1 MSTYG
6 DAFAI
11 TPQRSLP
18 REKAAEMLERISR
31 LNEEYEERKE
41 IEDNPAYRQLLEQRR
56 SVEKKYVGDVQAHG
70 RAMEK
75 VLAAGAP
82 GELPGEV
89 MAEERVPTAWEPVSC
104 VLWLAC
110 CVLTVIAAAMTI
122 AIPDAPRF
130 GMIAG
135 CSCLAIGALTMRGD
149 GKTALKLKRAQTRW
163 DRQFDFNS
171 SAKTDA
177 AFLDACA
184 NFDARYKESAA
195 DVRMLRQTAKEQYD
209 EEVHPIQEEIA
220 RFEADEQAWRTAAET
235 EMESFDLLP
244 ENYYYLAGE
253 IAAIVRGRR
262 AHSLTDALNL
272 AIREEKE
279 EEYRESQMDAM
290 AARNAILREQ
300 ARSEELHQKQMQE
313 LEQRR
318 VENERAANERLL
330 AAQREQARAADRRL
344 EQEQARQRRADEKA
358 RIEADK
364 ARQAEDARRRRRE
377 YAANQIKLA
386 RNQQSK
392 DYWESEWKRN
402 L

>member
-1 MSTYG
+1 MEQTAQRNRAEWFFSEDGHRAYASSGTTGEKTRYFFEYLRGLGQKTPDRVLYKLAYIMADSMDAAGGRFAGWPAILQGSVNPFIKLVVDGTLQPAEEMERSLSTG
-6 DAFAI
+6 WGFSRGVTKQEEDGCRWWITDQLLCALHGI
-11 TPQRSLP
+11 TPCR
-18 REKAAEMLERISR
+18 RVA
-31 LNEEYEERKE
+31 YEELQ
-41 IEDNPAYRQLLEQRR
+41 D
-56 SVEKKYVGDVQAHG
+56 
-70 RAMEK
+70 
-75 VLAAGAP
+75 
-82 GELPGEV
+82 
-89 MAEERVPTAWEPVSC
+89 
-104 VLWLAC
+104 
-110 CVLTVIAAAMTI
+110 
-122 AIPDAPRF
+122 
-130 GMIAG
+130 
-135 CSCLAIGALTMRGD
+135 
-149 GKTALKLKRAQTRW
+149 
-163 DRQFDFNS
+163 S
-171 SAKTDA
+171 SAETDT
-177 AFLDACA
+177 AFLEECE
-184 NFDARYKESAA
+184 NFDAKYRENAA

-209 EEVHPIQEEIA
+209 AEVRPVQNEIA

-244 ENYYYLAGE
+244 ENYRYLAGE
-253 IAAIVRGRR
+253 IAAIVRRRR

-313 LEQRR
+313 LERQRI
-318 VENERAANERLL
+318 ENERAANERLL
-330 AAQREQARAADRRL
+330 AAQREQDRAADRRL
-344 EQEQARQRRADEKA
+344 EQEQARQRREDEKA

-364 ARQAEDARRRRRE
+364 SRQAEDARRRRRE

>member
-18 REKAAEMLERISR
+18 REKAAEMLERISQ

-41 IEDNPAYRQLLEQRR
+41 IEDNPAYRQLLERRR
-56 SVEKKYVGDVQAHG
+56 SVEKKYVGDVQARG

-75 VLAAGAP
+75 ALAAASP

-89 MAEERVPTAWEPVSC
+89 MAEEHVPTVWEPASC

-110 CVLTVIAAAMTI
+110 CVLTAAAVMTTI

-135 CSCLAIGALTMRGD
+135 CSCLAIGALTVRGD

-171 SAKTDA
+171 SAETDT
-177 AFLDACA
+177 AFLEECE
-184 NFDARYKESAA
+184 NFDAKYRENAA

-209 EEVHPIQEEIA
+209 AEVRPVQDEIA

-244 ENYYYLAGE
+244 ENYRYLAGN

-279 EEYRESQMDAM
+279 AYRESQMDAM

-300 ARSEELHQKQMQE
+300 ARNEELHQMQMQE
-313 LEQRR
+313 LERQRI
-318 VENERAANERLL
+318 ENERAANERLL

-364 ARQAEDARRRRRE
+364 ARQVEDARRRRRE

-392 DYWESEWKRN
+392 DYWENEWKRN

>member
-18 REKAAEMLERISR
+18 REKAAEMLERIFQ

-41 IEDNPAYRQLLEQRR
+41 IEDNPAYRQLLERRR
-56 SVEKKYVGDVQAHG
+56 SVEKKYIGDVQARG

-75 VLAAGAP
+75 VLAADAP
-82 GELPGEV
+82 GELPGEA
-89 MAEERVPTAWEPVSC
+89 MAEEHVPTAWEPVSC

-110 CVLTVIAAAMTI
+110 CVLTVIAVAMTI

-130 GMIAG
+130 GMVVG

-149 GKTALKLKRAQTRW
+149 GKASLKLKRAQTRW
-163 DRQFDFNS
+163 DRQFNFDS
-171 SAKTDA
+171 SPETDA
-177 AFLDACA
+177 VFLKECE
-184 NFDARYKESAA
+184 NFDAKYRANAA

-209 EEVHPIQEEIA
+209 TEVRPIQEEIT
-220 RFEADEQAWRTAAET
+220 RFEGDEQAWRTAAET

-244 ENYYYLAGE
+244 ENYRYLAGN

-279 EEYRESQMDAM
+279 EAYRESQMDAM

-300 ARSEELHQKQMQE
+300 ARNEELHQMQMRQM
-313 LEQRR
+313 EQQRM
-318 VENERAANERLL
+318 ENERAANERLV
-330 AAQREQARAADRRL
+330 AAQKERTQVANKLLAEERRN
-344 EQEQARQRRADEKA
+344 AEKA
-358 RIEADK
+358 RIEAEK

-377 YAANQIKLA
+377 HAANQMNLA
-386 RNQQSK
+386 RNQQAK
-392 DYWESEWKRN
+392 DYWESEWKKN

>member
-1 MSTYG
+1 
-6 DAFAI
+6 
-11 TPQRSLP
+11 
-18 REKAAEMLERISR
+18 
-31 LNEEYEERKE
+31 
-41 IEDNPAYRQLLEQRR
+41 
-56 SVEKKYVGDVQAHG
+56 
-70 RAMEK
+70 
-75 VLAAGAP
+75 
-82 GELPGEV
+82 
-89 MAEERVPTAWEPVSC
+89 
-104 VLWLAC
+104 
-110 CVLTVIAAAMTI
+110 
-122 AIPDAPRF
+122 
-130 GMIAG
+130 
-135 CSCLAIGALTMRGD
+135 
-149 GKTALKLKRAQTRW
+149 
-163 DRQFDFNS
+163 
-171 SAKTDA
+171 
-177 AFLDACA
+177 
-184 NFDARYKESAA
+184 
-195 DVRMLRQTAKEQYD
+195 
-209 EEVHPIQEEIA
+209 
-220 RFEADEQAWRTAAET
+220 
-235 EMESFDLLP
+235 MESFDLLP

-344 EQEQARQRRADEKA
+344 EQEQARQRREAEKT

-364 ARQAEDARRRRRE
+364 ARQTEDARRHRRE

>member
-18 REKAAEMLERISR
+18 REKAAEMLERISQ

-56 SVEKKYVGDVQAHG
+56 SVEKKYVGDVQARG

-75 VLAAGAP
+75 MLAADSP
-82 GELPGEV
+82 GELPGEI

-130 GMIAG
+130 GMIVG
-135 CSCLAIGALTMRGD
+135 CSCLAIGALTM
-149 GKTALKLKRAQTRW
+149 LKRKRAQTRW
-163 DRQFDFNS
+163 DRQFNFDS
-171 SAKTDA
+171 SAETDT
-177 AFLDACA
+177 AFLEECE
-184 NFDARYKESAA
+184 NFDAKYRENAA

-209 EEVHPIQEEIA
+209 AEVRPVQEEIA

-244 ENYYYLAGE
+244 ENYRYLAGE

-313 LEQRR
+313 LERQRI
-318 VENERAANERLL
+318 ENERAANERLL

>member
-18 REKAAEMLERISR
+18 REKAAEMLERIFR

-82 GELPGEV
+82 GELPSEV

-163 DRQFDFNS
+163 DRQFNFDS

-209 EEVHPIQEEIA
+209 AEVRPVQEEIT

-244 ENYYYLAGE
+244 ENYRYLAGE
-253 IAAIVRGRR
+253 IASIVRGRR

-272 AIREEKE
+272 AIREEK

-300 ARSEELHQKQMQE
+300 ARSEELHQMQMQE

-364 ARQAEDARRRRRE
+364 ARQVEDARRRRRE
-377 YAANQIKLA
+377 YAARQMKLA
-386 RNQQSK
+386 QNQQSK